1 MELESRYTLL
11 DLLETPQKFDEHFG
25 RYSFGVVTRSALG
38 IKTKSMDDPFIQEVK
53 DQNNFAIN
61 AFRPD
66 KYISNLAPWVLKL
79 PSWLVS
85 DNTVLLA
92 AFNRMAGSIKRLQD
106 NLKAEISQG
115 KAADSFHRHFLEN
128 QHEYGLSELEGGVVF
143 QVFMS
148 AGTRLPHNVLL
159 EYIMN
164 MIQSPEWQAKLQ
176 KEVDSVVGPDRI
188 PEFSDIPNLPT
199 VRAVLKESMR
209 ARTIVGE
216 SSVPHKLSQDDF
228 YEGYFFEKGTIFHAN
243 FR

>member
-11 DLLETPQKFDEHFG
+11 DLLETPEHFDKHFG
-25 RYSFGVVTRSALG
+25 RYSFGVLTRSTFG
-38 IKTKSMDDPFIQEVK
+38 FKTKSVDDPFIQEVK
-53 DQNNFAIN
+53 DQNSFAHN
-61 AFRPD
+61 AFRSD
-66 KYISNLAPWVLKL
+66 LYISNLAPWVLKL

-85 DNTVLLA
+85 DNVVLLA
-92 AFNRMAGSIKRLQD
+92 AFSRMAGFIKTLQD
-106 NLKAEISQG
+106 NVKAEISQG
-115 KAADSFHRHFLEN
+115 KAFDSFQRYFLEN

-143 QVFMS
+143 QVFMF

-159 EYIMN
+159 EFVLAM
-164 MIQSPEWQAKLQ
+164 MQSLEWQEKMQ
-176 KEVDSVVGPDRI
+176 KEIDSVVGPNRL

-209 ARTIVGE
+209 SRTIVGE

-228 YEGYFFEKGTIFHAN
+228 YNGYFFEKGTIVHAN